1 MKKTERLKEL
11 RSLSVN
17 ELVARAR
24 ELKEELFHLRIKHAS
39 GQLEKPHLF
48 GLYRSDI
55 ARCETLL
62 AERKNAARKQKS
74 LAAVPVKGEVAEA
87 KK

>member
-11 RSLSVN
+11 RALSVK

-24 ELKEELFHLRIKHAS
+24 ELKEELFHLRIKQAS

-48 GLYRSDI
+48 SLYKGDI
-55 ARCETLL
+55 TRCETILT
-62 AERKNAARKQKS
+62 ERKIAAGKEKAAAAAGQAKS
-74 LAAVPVKGEVAEA
+74 ATA